1 MSSDDQTFT
10 DSVNRAVK
18 VIATAIQPV
27 TPFIDKNPKG
37 LDAVVVAAALRAYA
51 DVIESEFGEGN
62 NMGPL
67 KTAVDGIRQ
76 RLLQEFMKRG
86 G

>member
-1 MSSDDQTFT
+1 MSSDQTLT

-18 VIATAIQPV
+18 CIAVAIQPV
-27 TPFIDKNPKG
+27 TPYIDANPKG
-37 LDAVVVAAALRAYA
+37 IDAVVVAAALRAYA

-76 RLLQEFMKRG
+76 RLLQEFLKQG